1 MKVVELCVDNSFVNW
16 LKDWFS
22 LVFELH
28 GGEVGFSYTVY
39 SLHLAK
45 IAKS

>member
-1 MKVVELCVDNSFVNW
+1 MVELHEGYNFVNW

-28 GGEVGFSYTVY
+28 GGEVGFSELFT
-39 SLHLAK
+39 A
-45 IAKS
+45 